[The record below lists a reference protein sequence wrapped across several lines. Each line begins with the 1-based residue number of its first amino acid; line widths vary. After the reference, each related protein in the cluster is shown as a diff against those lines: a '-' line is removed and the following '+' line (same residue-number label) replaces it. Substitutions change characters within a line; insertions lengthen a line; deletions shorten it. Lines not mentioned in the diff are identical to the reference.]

1 MKELVVCTLVLW
13 TSTGISL
20 DGWLIFAFQS
30 TYVTPPSRPYVD
42 CSDAGTN
49 TLKKVDHNHE
59 HITLEHNHNSKVF
72 VDLAGHQSL
81 FLRSNFTADRQVS
94 LGCHK
99 GSARRVQ
106 HVEWIATTPR
116 WPWWP
121 RTWSKVP
128 KVLYLIDLMAFV
140 PWPLALTVLALW
152 PFLPFSTIRDDPE
165 PVQNTRFWLQYVY
178 IATPP
183 RNKRHSSWPLV
194 AGYFN
199 VTLSKRPLLPRD
211 LIDTTPL
218 HITTMRLYKDT

>member
-81 FLRSNFTADRQVS
+81 FLRFNFTADRQVS

-99 GSARRVQ
+99 GSAGPTCWVNRRHTTMAMMATNLIKSSKSSLFDRFDGLCTLAFGAHGVGALAFFCHLLAIDDRHGVTTSARLRRVFRSTSSHYRRSSIASIQ
-106 HVEWIATTPR
+106 HPHA
-116 WPWWP
+116 
-121 RTWSKVP
+121 
-128 KVLYLIDLMAFV
+128 
-140 PWPLALTVLALW
+140 
-152 PFLPFSTIRDDPE
+152 
-165 PVQNTRFWLQYVY
+165 
-178 IATPP
+178 
-183 RNKRHSSWPLV
+183 
-194 AGYFN
+194 
-199 VTLSKRPLLPRD
+199 
-211 LIDTTPL
+211 
-218 HITTMRLYKDT
+218 